1 MTLLNLSMM
10 IFHLTKKDK
19 HKKTDG
25 YMIRQFELLSSRR
38 FAPIFITQFL
48 GALND
53 NIFRFALILA
63 ITFNNSNIAS
73 SSERSDVSLIA
84 GIFILP
90 FLLFSGLSGQ
100 LADKFEKSKTI
111 RLKNQRS
118 TDFDPCHL
126 WVPYGKFH
134 NFVGHSFLMGSN
146 RQYSVH

>member
-1 MTLLNLSMM
+1 MM
-10 IFHLTKKDK
+10 
-19 HKKTDG
+19 
-25 YMIRQFELLSSRR
+25 RQFELLSTRR

-100 LADKFEKSKTI
+100 LADKFENRKQ
-111 RLKNQRS
+111 LGQRK
-118 TDFDPCHL
+118 P
-126 WVPYGKFH
+126 VKY
-134 NFVGHSFLMGSN
+134 
-146 RQYSVH
+146 

>member
-1 MTLLNLSMM
+1 MM
-10 IFHLTKKDK
+10 
-19 HKKTDG
+19 
-25 YMIRQFELLSSRR
+25 RQFELLSTRR

-63 ITFNNSNIAS
+63 ITFNNSTIAS
-73 SSERSDVSLIA
+73 SSGTLDVSLIA

-111 RLKNQRS
+111 RATKTSEVLI
-118 TDFDPCHL
+118 DPCHV
-126 WVPYGKFH
+126 WVPDRKFH
-134 NFVGHSFLMGSN
+134 GAIGHFFDGSSIN
-146 RQYSVH
+146 SIWSIKI